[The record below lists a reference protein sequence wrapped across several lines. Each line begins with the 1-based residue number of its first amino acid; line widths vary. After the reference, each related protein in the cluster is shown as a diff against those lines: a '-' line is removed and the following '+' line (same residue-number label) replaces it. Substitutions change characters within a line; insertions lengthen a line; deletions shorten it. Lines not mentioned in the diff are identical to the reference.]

1 MLTRCPNC
9 GTTFRLRPEQLGQAE
24 GRVRC
29 GKCNF
34 AFSALDQR
42 IDADPD
48 QPPLEPPASSEH
60 NGFPPL
66 PPAAPHFSAVGQ
78 RKRFVAQ
85 PEPEA
90 EPVGDE
96 AATASDVGTAGA
108 AEPQLPAPPG
118 EAPLAAAD
126 AEDFLP
132 VSQPAGELRDQPSEV
147 PPEVPQPETPLQLP
161 AAGEASALAPP
172 DRTPAAAAD
181 ADPAA
186 AQVKPPPQAAA
197 PADALP
203 DDIADALAES
213 ADDDHGDDPPAATV
227 AGADYLADAAPAR
240 RWPWLVGVLLLAAAL
255 LLQVGY
261 AYRTELAKHYQ
272 GLRPALEGACDR
284 LGCAVE
290 LPREA
295 DRISIESSDLNP
307 ESDKTRLQL
316 VATLRNRAPYAQS
329 YPHLEL
335 TLTDVRDQPLVRR
348 VFTPGEYLAKDAP
361 ASFPP
366 EAEAAVRLMLEV
378 VDGNA
383 SGYRLYLFYP

>member
-1 MLTRCPNC
+1 MLTRCPGC

-48 QPPLEPPASSEH
+48 EQPLAPPASTES

-90 EPVGDE
+90 EPVGEEAVGEE
-96 AATASDVGTAGA
+96 AATASDVGNAGEGFLQA
-108 AEPQLPAPPG
+108 SELPDEQPEEPQPEPP
-118 EAPLAAAD
+118 PQLAAAGD
-126 AEDFLP
+126 AGASP
-132 VSQPAGELRDQPSEV
+132 SPGSAPATA
-147 PPEVPQPETPLQLP
+147 PEAEP
-161 AAGEASALAPP
+161 AALPGN
-172 DRTPAAAAD
+172 T
-181 ADPAA
+181 
-186 AQVKPPPQAAA
+186 
-197 PADALP
+197 LP

-213 ADDDHGDDPPAATV
+213 ADDDHGDDSQTATV

-255 LLQVGY
+255 LFQVGH
-261 AYRTELAKHYQ
+261 AYRTELAKHYP
-272 GLRPALEGACDR
+272 GLRPALEGACDW
-284 LGCAVE
+284 LGCTVE

-335 TLTDVRDQPLVRR
+335 TLTDVRDQPLLRR

-361 ASFPP
+361 ASFAP

>member
-1 MLTRCPNC
+1 MLTRCPSC

-48 QPPLEPPASSEH
+48 EQPLAPPASTEN

-90 EPVGDE
+90 EPLGEEAAGEE
-96 AATASDVGTAGA
+96 AATASDVENAGG
-108 AEPQLPAPPG
+108 AEDSLPASEPPG
-118 EAPLAAAD
+118 EPRD
-126 AEDFLP
+126 EP
-132 VSQPAGELRDQPSEV
+132 RDQQSE
-147 PPEVPQPETPLQLP
+147 EPQPEPPLQP
-161 AAGEASALAPP
+161 AATGDASASASPESAPA
-172 DRTPAAAAD
+172 TVAEAEPAAL
-181 ADPAA
+181 PGNT
-186 AQVKPPPQAAA
+186 
-197 PADALP
+197 LP

-213 ADDDHGDDPPAATV
+213 AEDDHGDDSPTATV

-240 RWPWLVGVLLLAAAL
+240 RWPWLVGVLLLGAAL
-255 LLQVGY
+255 LFQVGH
-261 AYRTELAKHYQ
+261 AYRTELAKHYP
-272 GLRPALEGACDR
+272 GLRPALEGACDW
-284 LGCAVE
+284 LGCTVE

-316 VATLRNRAPYAQS
+316 VATLKNRAPYAQS

-335 TLTDVRDQPLVRR
+335 TLTDVRDQPLLRR

-361 ASFPP
+361 ASFAP